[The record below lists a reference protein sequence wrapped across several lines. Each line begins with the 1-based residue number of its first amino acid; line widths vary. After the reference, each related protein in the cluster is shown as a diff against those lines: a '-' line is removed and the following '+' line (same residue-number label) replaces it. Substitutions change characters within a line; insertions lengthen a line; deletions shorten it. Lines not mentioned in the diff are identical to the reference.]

1 VSLADKIGTWMRTTV
16 HEARCGGIVLGLSGG
31 IDSAVVAA
39 LGQRSMPDRVLGVL
53 MPCESDPQDAVDA
66 AMLAGHLGIETET
79 VDLTAAY
86 QAMAAALP
94 PANPS
99 VSMNIKPRLRMT
111 TLYHFASAHRY
122 LVCGTSNRSEM
133 SVGYFTKYGDSGCD
147 LMPIASLLKYEVI
160 QLARDLGIPQRIID
174 KPPSAGLRPGQTD
187 EAEIGLSY
195 GQIDLALRSMMQ
207 KDVTA
212 MPGPAFS
219 KVRELMRS
227 SAHKRSLPAM
237 FVPTSS

>member
-1 VSLADKIGTWMRTTV
+1 VSLADKIGDWIRTTV
-16 HEARCGGIVLGLSGG
+16 HDAKCGGIVLGLSGG
-31 IDSAVVAA
+31 VDSAVVAA
-39 LGQRSMPDRVLGVL
+39 LGQRSMPERVLGVI
-53 MPCESDPQDAVDA
+53 MPCESDHQDAEDA
-66 AMLAGHLGIETET
+66 RIVADHLGIESDT

-86 QAMAAALP
+86 QAMTQALP
-94 PANPS
+94 PANPAI
-99 VSMNIKPRLRMT
+99 SMNIKPRLRMT
-111 TLYHFASAHRY
+111 TLYYFAASRRY

-147 LMPIASLLKYEVI
+147 LMPIASLLKYEVV
-160 QLARDLGIPQRIID
+160 QLARDLGLPQRIID
-174 KPPSAGLRPGQTD
+174 RPPSAGLRPGQTD
-187 EAEIGLSY
+187 EGEIGLSY
-195 GQIDLALRSMMQ
+195 GQIDLAIRSMMQ

-219 KVRELMRS
+219 KVKEMMRA